1 MLTKSFKLYKHQI
14 EIVIAYGEKNM
25 AARFTADFAAF
36 MKGFLR
42 LCPWILAFLF
52 LFCLSFTSAP
62 ARAGIYIMV
71 DANGVSHFTNTPTS
85 GKYRIFIREKSDPP
99 RSTPRTYTQNPAQ
112 YETLIKRY
120 AKKYGVDT
128 ALIKAVIHAESDF
141 NPYATSN
148 KGAQGLMQLMPET
161 ARDLSVVD
169 TFDPEDNIRGGV
181 RYLKTLLKKFN
192 GNLELSLAAYNAGPH
207 CVNQFGKIPPY
218 RETKRYIRKVLG
230 YYKMYR

>member
-1 MLTKSFKLYKHQI
+1 
-14 EIVIAYGEKNM
+14 M
-25 AARFTADFAAF
+25 AAHFSAAFTAF
-36 MKGFLR
+36 MKGFLQ
-42 LCPWILAFLF
+42 LYPWFLISSF
-52 LFCLSFTSAP
+52 LFCFSFVPAP
-62 ARAGIYIMV
+62 PAHAGIYIMV

-85 GKYRIFIREKSDPP
+85 SKYRIFIREKSDPSTRSRP
-99 RSTPRTYTQNPAQ
+99 RGYYQNPAQ

-148 KGAQGLMQLMPET
+148 KGAQGLMQLMPAT

-169 TFDPEDNIRGGV
+169 AFDPEDNIRGGV
-181 RYLKTLLKKFN
+181 KYLKKLLKKFN
-192 GNLELSLAAYNAGPH
+192 GNLALSLAAYNAGPH

-218 RETKRYIRKVLG
+218 RETKQYIRKVLS
-230 YYKMYR
+230 YYEMYR